1 MIQHLLETLIT
12 HLKKN
17 LPEVKQIQQEPVS
30 LAPSIA
36 LYEFEFAVKNTSLSE
51 TTIQEFQQEM
61 RVEIYDNSPAALEK
75 WTSLTLGIILSDS
88 DKIIKACNQRA
99 KDSPYRSERFSITHL
114 IDHIQLVGGIPS
126 ASESLFQWQL
136 KFKVSGHLKL
146 SKNIGDGVIEEI
158 IETYRDKVST
168 SN

>member
-61 RVEIYDNSPAALEK
+61 RVEIYDNEQAALEK
-75 WTSLTLGIILSDS
+75 WTSLTLGIILSDE
-88 DKIIKACNQRA
+88 IIKACNQRA

-114 IDHIQLVGGIPS
+114 IDHIQLVEGIPS